1 LTKSGSYCSPRKK
14 TPGIINMEENFIIYN
29 EEYVLIKNI
38 LNDLR
43 ENTSAEIIFIT
54 DSEGHC
60 IASTGEMED
69 SRLNSISSL
78 IAGSIAAVNSI
89 AQMLNIEKFATILTE
104 SEEKSLHVSLIN
116 DKTMLIV
123 MFDKSSNLGIIRFR
137 VKNATQDLDNI
148 FTKINEKLK
157 VSAFSSG
164 ESPFEGVSDE
174 DIDEIFG
181 D

>member
-1 LTKSGSYCSPRKK
+1 
-14 TPGIINMEENFIIYN
+14 MEENFIIYN
-29 EEYVLIKNI
+29 EEYVLIRNI
-38 LNDLR
+38 LNDLK
-43 ENTSAEIIFIT
+43 ENTGAEIIFIT

-89 AQMLNIEKFATILTE
+89 AQMLNIEKFGTILTE
-104 SEEKSLHVSLIN
+104 SVVKSLHISLIN
-116 DKTMLIV
+116 EKTMLIV
-123 MFDKSSNLGIIRFR
+123 MFDKNSNLGIIRLR
-137 VKNATQDLDNI
+137 VKTATQELEKI
-148 FTKINEKLK
+148 FVKINEKLQS
-157 VSAFSSG
+157 SAMQ
-164 ESPFEGVSDE
+164 ENDSPFEGVSDE

>member
-1 LTKSGSYCSPRKK
+1 
-14 TPGIINMEENFIIYN
+14 MEENFIIYN
-29 EEYVLIKNI
+29 EEYTLIRNI
-38 LNDLR
+38 LSDLKT
-43 ENTSAEIIFIT
+43 NTNAEIIFIT

-89 AQMLNIEKFATILTE
+89 AQMLSIGKFGTILTE
-104 SEEKSLHVSLIN
+104 SEQKSLHVSLIN
-116 DKTMLIV
+116 EKTMLIV

-137 VKNATQDLDNI
+137 VKNAAQELEKVFI
-148 FTKINEKLK
+148 QINEKLK
-157 VSAFSSG
+157 SSAISEG
-164 ESPFEGVSDE
+164 ESPFEGVTDE

-181 D
+181 E

>member
-1 LTKSGSYCSPRKK
+1 
-14 TPGIINMEENFIIYN
+14 MEENFIIYN
-29 EEYVLIKNI
+29 EEYVLIRNI

-43 ENTSAEIIFIT
+43 ENTGAEIIFIT

-89 AQMLNIEKFATILTE
+89 AQMLNIEKFGTILTE
-104 SEEKSLHVSLIN
+104 SIQKSLHISSIN
-116 DKTMLIV
+116 EKTMLIV
-123 MFDKSSNLGIIRFR
+123 MFDKNSNLGIIRLR
-137 VKNATQDLDNI
+137 VKTATQELEKI
-148 FTKINEKLK
+148 FIKINEKLHS
-157 VSAFSSG
+157 SAMQ
-164 ESPFEGVSDE
+164 ENDSPFEGVSDE